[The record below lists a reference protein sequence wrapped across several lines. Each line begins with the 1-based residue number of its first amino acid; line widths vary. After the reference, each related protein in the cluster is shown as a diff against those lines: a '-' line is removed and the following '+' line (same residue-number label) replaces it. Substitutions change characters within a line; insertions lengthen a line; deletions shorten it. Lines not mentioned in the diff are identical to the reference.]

1 MRVFDRQELILDR
14 VAAGQPVLIEELV
27 QATGASASTV
37 RRDIHALENAGRVVS
52 LRGGAIRAADRAA
65 EIPAALKSRINRDK
79 KVAIARRAASMVHS
93 GDTIYVDSGTSLTEF
108 MLALPAIDVHVI
120 TSNTHVLG
128 MTFGTG
134 VSVTALGGD
143 YLPAIGSIAGTMTD
157 RQLQDLYFD
166 RAFIGVTGL
175 HRDAGVTTFDIRE
188 ANKKAIVQAHSRDTV
203 VLADSSKFDVIS
215 LCRSFAL
222 SDCTV
227 VSDRSAPLL
236 EAAKGFVIAT
246 PDGKPDLEDD
256 GN

>member
-1 MRVFDRQELILDR
+1 MRAFDRQELILDR
-14 VAAGQPVLIEELV
+14 VAAGQPILIEALV
-27 QATGASASTV
+27 EATGASASTV
-37 RRDIHALENAGRVVS
+37 RRDIHALENAGQVVS

-65 EIPAALKSRINRDK
+65 EIPAALKSRINRDEK
-79 KVAIARRAASMVHS
+79 IAIARRAAGMVRA

-108 MLALPAIDVHVI
+108 MLALPAIEVHVI
-120 TSNTHVLG
+120 TTNTHLLG

-143 YLPAIGSIAGTMTD
+143 YLPAIGSIAGTITD

-188 ANKKAIVQAHSRDTV
+188 ANKKAIVQSHSRDTV

-227 VSDRSAPLL
+227 VSDRFAPLL
-236 EAAKGFVIAT
+236 EEAKDFVIAPAIGSGT
-246 PDGKPDLEDD
+246 AADD
-256 GN
+256 GA